1 MLAQL
6 SHSIGWLVYLLL
18 HLRFHS
24 LHHSSLLVIEKKKPL
39 DLEIAILEVFLSV
52 FSTAK
57 TPQDSQPWDSPADR
71 MAKPP
76 LAISIFHCTVGRG
89 GHLFAAMLQ
98 AGIVGLPNVGKS
110 TLFNALTRTR
120 KAESANYPF
129 CTIDPNVG
137 VVQVPDARLEPL
149 REIAKTDK
157 VIPAAIEFV
166 DIAGLVEGA
175 SKGEGLGNKFLA
187 NIREVDA
194 IVHVVRCFDNDD
206 IIHNMGSIDP
216 IRDIDVIN
224 TELILSDI
232 SSLESQQEKLVKKA
246 RGGDKEAAEN
256 LALIGRLLPHLNATK
271 PAITLDM
278 NEDEHTVLAHS
289 VCSAKRVLYACNVAE
304 SDLADTSGNQYV
316 ALVEKFAE
324 EHHGAGTCIVSA
336 AVEAELIDFDGEEAA
351 EYLESLGVKDSGVS
365 LLIRATYDLLGLASY
380 FTAGVQEVR
389 AWTFKSGMKAPQ
401 CAGVIHTDFEH
412 GFIKA
417 EVVAYDDLIAA
428 GNVAKARDAGK
439 YRFEGKEYEFKDGDV
454 ALFRFAN

>member
-1 MLAQL
+1 
-6 SHSIGWLVYLLL
+6 
-18 HLRFHS
+18 
-24 LHHSSLLVIEKKKPL
+24 
-39 DLEIAILEVFLSV
+39 
-52 FSTAK
+52 
-57 TPQDSQPWDSPADR
+57 
-71 MAKPP
+71 
-76 LAISIFHCTVGRG
+76 
-89 GHLFAAMLQ
+89 MLQ

-157 VIPAAIEFV
+157 IIPAAIEFV

-206 IIHNMGSIDP
+206 IIHSMGSIDP

-224 TELILSDI
+224 TELILSDMG
-232 SSLESQQEKLVKKA
+232 SLESQQEKLVKKA

-256 LALIGRLLPHLNATK
+256 LELIERLLPHLNETK

-278 NEDEHTVLAHS
+278 NENEHAVLKRL
-289 VCSAKRVLYACNVAE
+289 CLLSAKRVLYACNVSE
-304 SDLADTSGNQYV
+304 SDLGDTSGNQYV
-316 ALVEKFAE
+316 ALVEKFSE

-336 AVEAELIDFDGEEAA
+336 AVEAELIDFDDEEAA

-439 YRFEGKEYEFKDGDV
+439 YRLEGKEYEFKDGDV

>member
-1 MLAQL
+1 
-6 SHSIGWLVYLLL
+6 
-18 HLRFHS
+18 
-24 LHHSSLLVIEKKKPL
+24 
-39 DLEIAILEVFLSV
+39 
-52 FSTAK
+52 
-57 TPQDSQPWDSPADR
+57 
-71 MAKPP
+71 
-76 LAISIFHCTVGRG
+76 
-89 GHLFAAMLQ
+89 MLQ

-110 TLFNALTRTR
+110 TLFTALTRTR

-157 VIPAAIEFV
+157 IIPAAIEFV

-206 IIHNMGSIDP
+206 IIHSMGSIDP

-232 SSLESQQEKLVKKA
+232 GSLESQQEKLVKKA

-256 LALIGRLLPHLNATK
+256 LELIERLLPHLNETK

-278 NEDEHTVLAHS
+278 NENEHAVLKRL
-289 VCSAKRVLYACNVAE
+289 CLLSAKRVLYACNVSE
-304 SDLADTSGNQYV
+304 SDLGDTSGNQYV
-316 ALVEKFAE
+316 ALVEKFSE

-336 AVEAELIDFDGEEAA
+336 AVEAELIDFDDEEAA

-439 YRFEGKEYEFKDGDV
+439 YRLEGKEYEFKDGDV

>member
-1 MLAQL
+1 
-6 SHSIGWLVYLLL
+6 
-18 HLRFHS
+18 
-24 LHHSSLLVIEKKKPL
+24 
-39 DLEIAILEVFLSV
+39 
-52 FSTAK
+52 
-57 TPQDSQPWDSPADR
+57 
-71 MAKPP
+71 
-76 LAISIFHCTVGRG
+76 
-89 GHLFAAMLQ
+89 MLQ

-166 DIAGLVEGA
+166 DIAGLVAGA

-194 IVHVVRCFDNDD
+194 IVHVVRCFDDDD

-216 IRDIDVIN
+216 IRDIEVIN

-232 SSLESQQEKLVKKA
+232 TSLETQKEKLVKKA

-256 LALIGRLLPHLNATK
+256 LALIERLQPHLDANN
-271 PAITLDM
+271 PAITLEMTD
-278 NEDEHTVLAHS
+278 DELIVLKRL
-289 VCSAKRVLYACNVAE
+289 CLLSAKRVLYACNVAE
-304 SDLADTSGNQYV
+304 GDLADTSGNAYV
-316 ALVEKFAE
+316 AKVETFAR
-324 EHHGAGTCIVSA
+324 EHHGAGICIISA
-336 AVEAELIDFDGEEAA
+336 AVEAELIDFDAAEAA
-351 EYLESLGVKDSGVS
+351 EYLASLGVKDSGVS
-365 LLIRATYDLLGLASY
+365 LLIQATYDLLGLASY

-389 AWTFKSGMKAPQ
+389 AWTFKKGMKAPQ
-401 CAGVIHTDFEH
+401 CAGVIHSDFEH

-417 EVVAYDDLIAA
+417 EVVAYDDLVAA

-439 YRFEGKEYEFKDGDV
+439 YRLEGKEYVFKDGDV
-454 ALFRFAN
+454 ALFRFNN